1 MNNNTNKYTAALTT
15 VETKNAI
22 VALRNDSNLSE
33 KELMTLIVDI
43 AVGNRDLIMA
53 RAAELN
59 VQNDAAREARR
70 TEAYEALKAKLAEAR
85 EAKKKEKAES
95 VKAESVKEEPVPS
108 KPKKVKKEVAVTQE
122 A

>member
-22 VALRNDSNLSE
+22 VALRNDSKLSE

-43 AVGNRDLIMA
+43 AVANKDVIMA
-53 RAAELN
+53 RAAELT

-70 TEAYEALKAKLAEAR
+70 TEAYQALKAKLAEAR
-85 EAKKKEKAES
+85 EAKKQAKPAKEVPA
-95 VKAESVKEEPVPS
+95 PS